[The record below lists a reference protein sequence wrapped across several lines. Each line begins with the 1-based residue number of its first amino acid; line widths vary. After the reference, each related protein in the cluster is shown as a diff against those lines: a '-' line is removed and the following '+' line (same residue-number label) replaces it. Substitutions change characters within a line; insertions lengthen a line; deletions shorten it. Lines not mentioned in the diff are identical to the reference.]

1 MSRQTVI
8 STAVLTLLGTTL
20 GSLVIWKAVKS
31 WRQKI
36 SNSNQNGELGKVRK
50 REQQQEQEELEG
62 ELEGVVVSEHSHWPS
77 LPLAEQLLKV
87 EPALVS
93 CADDWEE
100 VWPAVQRELG
110 VYPVLGIDCE
120 WVSVKGKAG
129 PVALLQMSTFSGLCV
144 AIRLLKFR
152 GDEQTVPRSLLD
164 ILQDDSILKAGV
176 GCYEDAC
183 KLMRDYGITVN
194 CTVDLRYLA
203 MRQRR
208 TLVHNGLSL
217 KSLAQD
223 ILNLSLDKSLQL
235 RCSNWEAEE
244 LSQEQVTYA
253 GRDAQVSVALFFHLL
268 GLVSMTT
275 PEGTAPDSVCKQLL
289 AKCQGLVDVPFK
301 GRGGGGE
308 EDRGA
313 LVSGDKKLRNRRT
326 GSDSKAT
333 VDGQAVDPRKHK
345 RKPLGVGYS
354 ASSCSETLSPGSQ
367 TWSIT
372 YNSWLTL
379 VLLIW
384 SCVIWMLRDRRRYA
398 LLSSPFLVLY
408 SNVLVVCNFFTGLML
423 RQDELFPG
431 IPDPLLQDLDLKR
444 YPTPCV
450 HLVAKVTYTFTFC
463 LLLRQH
469 LTEKK
474 ELETLRE
481 EPLAEVKVSEAG
493 EELLIGGMRKSPLY
507 DNCFL
512 HAPDGQPLCTCDK
525 KKAKWYLDKGIGEL
539 LSEDPF
545 IVKLK
550 FEPSGRPESQQD
562 YYLTAKE
569 NICVVCG
576 RTESYIRKNIVPHE
590 YRRHFPIQM
599 KDHNSHDVLLLCTS
613 CHAASNYHDNLL
625 KQQLSEEH
633 SAPLG
638 CEEGVRPLEDSDR
651 RQVRSGARALLKADS
666 LPESR
671 REELLGT
678 LRTFYSLDEVTP
690 ALLQEAAGLETRI
703 FNESYIPHGLKVV
716 QAYAKG
722 GLRSLME
729 LEKRWRQHFL
739 TSMQPRHIPPLWSVE
754 HNHSKL
760 LRKYGED
767 LEIQLT

>member
-1 MSRQTVI
+1 MSRQSVI

-20 GSLVIWKAVKS
+20 GGLVIWKAVKS

-36 SNSNQNGELGKVRK
+36 SNSNHNGELGKVRK
-50 REQQQEQEELEG
+50 REQQQELEG

-152 GDEQTVPRSLLD
+152 GDGQTVPRSLLD

-183 KLMRDYGITVN
+183 RLMRDYGITVN

-244 LSQEQVTYA
+244 LSQEQVLDRSHFNFRA
-253 GRDAQVSVALFFHLL
+253 ALLPRLPVLCVSVSYTLIQVQQNVKSPLYDNCFLH
-268 GLVSMTT
+268 
-275 PEGTAPDSVCKQLL
+275 APDGQPLCT
-289 AKCQGLVDVPFK
+289 C
-301 GRGGGGE
+301 
-308 EDRGA
+308 
-313 LVSGDKKLRNRRT
+313 DKK
-326 GSDSKAT
+326 KAKWYL
-333 VDGQAVDPRKHK
+333 DKGI
-345 RKPLGVGYS
+345 G
-354 ASSCSETLSPGSQ
+354 E
-367 TWSIT
+367 
-372 YNSWLTL
+372 
-379 VLLIW
+379 
-384 SCVIWMLRDRRRYA
+384 
-398 LLSSPFLVLY
+398 LLSEDPFIVKLKFEPSGRPESQQDYYLTAKE
-408 SNVLVVCNFFTGLML
+408 NICVVCG
-423 RQDELFPG
+423 R
-431 IPDPLLQDLDLKR
+431 
-444 YPTPCV
+444 
-450 HLVAKVTYTFTFC
+450 
-463 LLLRQH
+463 
-469 LTEKK
+469 TE
-474 ELETLRE
+474 
-481 EPLAEVKVSEAG
+481 SY
-493 EELLIGGMRKSPLY
+493 IRKSPLY

-638 CEEGVRPLEDSDR
+638 CEEGVRPLEDPDR

-716 QAYAKG
+716 QAYTKG

-760 LRKYGED
+760 LRKYGEAC
-767 LEIQLT
+767 